1 MRVRFTVADPS
12 GAVCS
17 DVAVEA
23 DPADRVGDVLDLVAR
38 AVPVRGRPTV
48 HGGPLN
54 PAAPLAASP
63 LREGAEV
70 VFGGPAGHPTDP
82 FAAPP
87 RHGYALRV
95 VSGPSAGA
103 TVPVPAA
110 GVVEIGRD
118 PASGLALADVDVSRR
133 HAAVRSGSTGFT
145 VTDHHSANGVLVDGV
160 RIAGSRALCEGE
172 VVQVGGS
179 RLVLEQAGR
188 AAAVLRRGPEG
199 GFLLNRRFPDR
210 RQPFAAPTVALPP
223 PLPEDDARGLPVL
236 AMLMPLVAAVVLA
249 VVMRAP
255 MYLVFGLLSPL
266 LMLGNWWS
274 DRRRRRARDRRQQ
287 ESYTDRLTA
296 ALAAVH
302 AAVDDEDAELRR
314 RFPDAGTVAR
324 TALELRRELW
334 SRRPGDDDWLLL
346 RLGAADRPASVAV
359 TGERPPGWEE
369 PALRRA
375 PVGVPLDELGVV
387 GLAGPAGWVR
397 DRTGWVLSQVA
408 VLHSPDELRVAVLA
422 PGAREEEV
430 GWLRWLPHL
439 QAGDALLAAWDAD
452 AVDGLVRAL
461 GEELDRR
468 AAQAA
473 GSWGAHRGAAAGQLL
488 VVLLGAGAL
497 ARRPAVVDLLTRGP
511 ALGLRF
517 LCVDT
522 DDRLLPDSCRAVL
535 AAENGASVL
544 RVDRGERCALD
555 ADALPPG
562 VPARIART
570 LAPLR
575 RVGDVPAGGLP
586 DATRFTDL
594 VPPAAPDEVRADW
607 RLRPERTDVV
617 IGRDGDGPFT
627 VDIARHGPHA
637 VVAGTSG
644 AGKSELLQTW
654 VAALARANSPEQLSI
669 IFMDYKGGATF
680 RDLAAL
686 PHVVGVVTNL
696 DARLAERAQASLRA
710 ELTRRQQQL
719 AAAGATD
726 RADYLR
732 RAAEESLPPFPRLLI
747 IVDELAELK
756 EQLPTLVD
764 GLVGVARIGRS
775 LGVHLVLATQ
785 KPGGVVDAQIRANVD
800 LRVCLRTRDDGESTE
815 VIEVPDASRIPKE
828 RPGRALV
835 SRGGAPPVLVQ
846 TARVTT
852 PVASAGEVPRR
863 AVPLRWD
870 AVAPPPPPRS
880 PAEGLR
886 TDLQELVA
894 AVVTAARDEG
904 LAAPFRPW
912 AEALP
917 EVLAVDELPAT
928 PGVLLLGLRDRPEAQ
943 SRAPLEV
950 RLGSGHL
957 AVVGSGRTG
966 RTTALRGIAAALARA
981 HAPSAVHVHVVDGA
995 GGLAGLTALPHVG
1008 VLADEDD
1015 PERLERLLVRLV
1027 EEVRARRR
1035 LLAERGAAAVEELG
1049 AAAPP
1054 SIVLLVDGWYGV
1066 VEGDGPAQA
1075 ALQELLTGA
1084 ATAAG
1089 VTVCLAGDERLLRGR
1104 VLNRFGHR
1112 LCLRLNNPSD
1122 GTALGLSPRRLPDGL
1137 APGRA
1142 LWADDGSEVQLPLL
1156 AADTAGAAQ
1165 NAALAALGAQLR
1177 AAHGDPPDDRA
1188 PLRLDPLPFRIG
1200 TAAAAALPATGTG
1213 EVVLAVAGDR
1223 LSRVRTRLG
1232 DDAGH
1237 VLVAGPAR
1245 SGRSTA
1251 VAAIAA
1257 SAAGAGSRV
1266 VLVAPRRGEPHAAAE
1281 RAGVSVVAPAEL
1293 AAVLD
1298 AGGVDV
1304 VAVDD
1309 ADVAA
1314 PDDAVVARLTAPG
1327 GPALVVA
1334 AQLDKFGF
1342 GARGLLAAA
1351 KKNAGPVVLLSP
1363 PNHLDAGNVNVPLE
1377 RGMGF
1382 AGPPGRAYVQVGGQ
1396 LLLGQVPDPTAAEG

>member
-1 MRVRFTVADPS
+1 MRVRFSVADPA
-12 GAVCS
+12 GAVTS
-17 DVAVEA
+17 DVAVEC
-23 DPADRVGDVLDLVAR
+23 DPADRVGDVLGLVTR
-38 AVPVRGRPTV
+38 AVPLRGRATV
-48 HGGPLN
+48 HGGVLDPRV
-54 PAAPLAASP
+54 PLAASP

-70 VFGGPAGHPTDP
+70 VFGGPAGRPADP

-87 RHGYALRV
+87 RHGYLLRV

-103 TVPVPAA
+103 TVAVPPQ

-118 PASGLALADVDVSRR
+118 PGCGLVLADVDVSRR
-133 HAAVRSGSTGFT
+133 HAALRSAATGFT
-145 VTDHHSANGVLVDGV
+145 VTDHHAANGTFVDGDPV
-160 RIAGSRALCEGE
+160 HGSRALAEGQ
-172 VVQVGGS
+172 VVQLGGS

-188 AAAVLRRGPEG
+188 AAAVLRRGPDG

-210 RQPFAAPTVALPP
+210 RQPFSAPTVALPP
-223 PLPEDDARGLPVL
+223 PLPDDDARGVPVL
-236 AMLMPLVAAVVLA
+236 AMLMPLAASVVLA
-249 VVMRAP
+249 IVMRSP

-266 LMLGNWWS
+266 LLLGNWWS
-274 DRRRRRARDRRQQ
+274 DRRRRRARERKQQ
-287 ESYTDRLTA
+287 EGYTDKLAT

-302 AAVDDEDAELRR
+302 GAVDDEDDALRR
-314 RFPDAGTVAR
+314 RHPDPATVAR

-346 RLGAADRPASVAV
+346 RLGTADRPASVTV
-359 TGERPPGWEE
+359 TGELPPGWEE
-369 PALRRA
+369 PVLRRA
-375 PVGVPLDELGVV
+375 PVGVPLDALGVV
-387 GLAGPAGWVR
+387 GLAGPPDWVR
-397 DRTGWVLSQVA
+397 DRTAWVLAQVA
-408 VLHSPDELRVAVLA
+408 VLHSPDELRLAVLA
-422 PGAREEEV
+422 PGAREDEV
-430 GWLRWLPHL
+430 GWLRWLPHVHS
-439 QAGDALLAAWDAD
+439 GEALLAAWDDD
-452 AVDGLVRAL
+452 AVDALVRSL

-473 GSWGAHRGAAAGQLL
+473 QHRGVPPGQLL

-497 ARRPAVVDLLTRGP
+497 ARRPAVVDLLARGP

-517 LCVDT
+517 VCVDT

-535 AAENGASVL
+535 STEHGTSVL
-544 RVDRGERCALD
+544 RVDRGEQHALD

-594 VPPAAPDEVRADW
+594 IPPAPADDVRADW
-607 RLRPERTDVV
+607 RLQPECTDVV

-686 PHVVGVVTNL
+686 PHVVGMVTNL

-710 ELTRRQQQL
+710 ELLRRQEQL

-732 RAAEESLPPFPRLLI
+732 RAAEQRLPPFPRLMI

-756 EQLPTLVD
+756 EQLPSLVE

-800 LRVCLRTRDDGESTE
+800 LRICLRTRDDGESME

-835 SRGGAPPVLVQ
+835 SRGGATPVLVQ

-852 PVASAGEVPRR
+852 PVATAGEVPRR

-870 AVAPPPPPRS
+870 AVAPPAAPR
-880 PAEGLR
+880 AVTEGLR
-886 TDLQELVA
+886 TDLQELVD
-894 AVVTAARDEG
+894 AVAGAARAEG
-904 LAAPFRPW
+904 LVAPFRPW
-912 AEALP
+912 TEALP
-917 EVLAVDELPAT
+917 DVLALDELPVT

-943 SRAPLEV
+943 RREPLEV
-950 RLGSGHL
+950 PLASGHV

-981 HAPSAVHVHVVDGA
+981 HAPSDLHVHVVDGA
-995 GGLAGLTALPHVG
+995 GGLAGLAALPHVG
-1008 VLADEDD
+1008 VIADEDD

-1035 LLAERGAAAVEELG
+1035 LLAERGAAAVGELG
-1049 AAAPP
+1049 ADAPP
-1054 SIVLLVDGWYGV
+1054 SIVLLVDGWYGA

-1089 VTVCLAGDERLLRGR
+1089 VTVALAGDERLLRGR

-1112 LCLRLNNPSD
+1112 LCLRLNNPAD
-1122 GTALGLSPRRLPDGL
+1122 ATALGLSVRRLPDGL
-1137 APGRA
+1137 AAGRA
-1142 LWADDGSEVQLPLL
+1142 LWADDGTEVQLPLL
-1156 AADTAGAAQ
+1156 AADVAGAAQ
-1165 NAALAALGAQLR
+1165 NAALAALAAALR
-1177 AAHGDPPDDRA
+1177 AAHADPATDRA

-1200 TAAAAALPATGTG
+1200 AAAAAALPAVGRG
-1213 EVVLAVAGDR
+1213 PVVLAVAGDR
-1223 LSRVRTRLG
+1223 LSRVCTELG
-1232 DDAGH
+1232 ADVGH

-1251 VAAIAA
+1251 VAGIAA
-1257 SAAGAGSRV
+1257 SAAAAGSRV
-1266 VLVAPRRGEPHAAAE
+1266 VLVAPRRGEPHAAAQ
-1281 RAGVSVVAPAEL
+1281 RAGVRVVAPSEL
-1293 AAVLD
+1293 GAVLD
-1298 AGGVDV
+1298 ARVDV

-1309 ADVAA
+1309 ADVATF
-1314 PDDAVVARLTAPG
+1314 DDAVVTALTR

-1351 KKNAGPVVLLSP
+1351 KKTAGPVVLLSP
-1363 PNHLDAGNVNVPLE
+1363 PNHLDAGNVGVQIE
-1377 RGMGF
+1377 RGAGF
-1382 AGPPGRAYVQVGGQ
+1382 SGPPGRAYVQLGGQ
-1396 LLLGQVPDPTAAEG
+1396 LLLGQVPDPAA